1 MTKQKSR
8 HLLEMLA
15 EVPDSRKSQGKRH
28 PLPAILGLTVV
39 AMLCGCRSYSAVE
52 KGHGWIQTRTLT
64 ASTVL
69 TDTDYV
75 EWPGLAQVYQ
85 Y

>member
-28 PLPAILGLTVV
+28 PLDAILGLTVV
-39 AMLCGCRSYSAVE
+39 ALLCGYRSYSAIAQW
-52 KGHGWIQTRTLT
+52 GALITLN
-64 ASTVL
+64 SL
-69 TDTDYV
+69 
-75 EWPGLAQVYQ
+75 
-85 Y
+85 